1 MQFVAVIAPDKFK
14 GSLSAS
20 EAAAAI
26 ERGLRSAFGA
36 RLEARVVPMAD
47 GGEGTVDAFLA
58 SGARRIARS
67 VRGPLGETREAAFA
81 LADTTAIV
89 EMAAASGLQLVP
101 AAQRDVLHATS
112 FGTGELVRAALD
124 EGAQRIVIGIGG
136 SATNDGGAGLLQAL
150 GMRFLDANDE
160 ELEFGGAAL
169 DRLARIDRTGFDRR
183 LENVGIEIAADVDNP
198 LLGARGASAVFGP
211 QKGASPHDVMVL
223 DIALERFADV
233 AARELGRDERDVPG
247 AGAAGGL
254 GFGLLA
260 FTGARLRPGV
270 EIVAELRGLHGALR
284 GARYCFTGEGSI
296 DAQTLG
302 GKTVDGVA
310 RIASRAAVPTV
321 AFGGT
326 LDAAAV
332 GVLAAR
338 GVMVLPIAETPLELL
353 EAMRRASELL
363 EHAAARA
370 GRILDLEP

>member
-1 MQFVAVIAPDKFK
+1 
-14 GSLSAS
+14 
-20 EAAAAI
+20 
-26 ERGLRSAFGA
+26 
-36 RLEARVVPMAD
+36 MAD

-58 SGARRIARS
+58 SGARRIVRT
-67 VRGPLGETREAAFA
+67 VRGPLGESVEAAFA
-81 LADTTAIV
+81 LAGTTAIV

-101 AAQRDVLHATS
+101 AAQRDALHATS

-124 EGAQRIVIGIGG
+124 EGAQRVVIAIGG

-150 GMRFLDANDE
+150 GVQFFDAAGE

-169 DRLARIDRTGFDRR
+169 ARLERIDRSGLDPR
-183 LENVGIEIAADVDNP
+183 LQSVAIEIAADVDNP
-198 LLGARGASAVFGP
+198 LVGPRGASAVFGP
-211 QKGASPHDVMVL
+211 QKGASPNDVMVL
-223 DIALERFADV
+223 DIALEQFADV
-233 AARELGRDERDVPG
+233 AARELGRDEREAAG

-270 EIVAELRGLHGALR
+270 EIVAELRDLYGALR

-310 RIASRAAVPTV
+310 RIASRASVPTV

-326 LDAAAV
+326 LDPGAV

-353 EAMRRASELL
+353 EAMRRAGELL
-363 EHAAARA
+363 ELAAARA
-370 GRILDLEP
+370 GRILDLER

>member
-14 GSLSAS
+14 GSLTAG

-26 ERGLRSAFGA
+26 ERGLRSALGA
-36 RLEARVVPMAD
+36 RLEARLVPMAD

-58 SGARRIARS
+58 SGARRIARE
-67 VRGPLGETREAAFA
+67 VHGPLGERVEAAFA
-81 LADTTAIV
+81 LAGTTAIV
-89 EMAAASGLQLVP
+89 EMAAASGLQLVE
-101 AAQRDVLHATS
+101 AAKRDPLHATS

-124 EGAQRIVIGIGG
+124 EGAERIVIGIGG

-150 GMRFLDANDE
+150 GMRFLDTDGE

-169 DRLARIDRTGFDRR
+169 ERLARIDRSALDPR
-183 LENVGIEIAADVDNP
+183 LQNVAIEIAADVDNP

-211 QKGASPHDVMVL
+211 QKGASPH
-223 DIALERFADV
+223 
-233 AARELGRDERDVPG
+233 ELGRDVRDVPG

-270 EIVAELRGLHGALR
+270 EIVAELRDLHGALR

-326 LDAAAV
+326 LDPAAA
-332 GVLAAR
+332 GALAAR

-370 GRILDLEP
+370 GRILDLER